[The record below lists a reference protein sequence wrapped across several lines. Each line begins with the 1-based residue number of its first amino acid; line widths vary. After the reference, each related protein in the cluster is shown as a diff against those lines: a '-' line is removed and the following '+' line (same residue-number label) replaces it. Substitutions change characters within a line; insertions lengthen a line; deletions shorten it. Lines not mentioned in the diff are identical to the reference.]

1 MILYHMEVSNTL
13 QTAMGNPFC
22 KAAQV
27 WLDPELQLHHTSESQ
42 ATIHLTLG
50 IIQTRCKPPLIPLVT
65 ACLKEEGCWGAR

>member
-1 MILYHMEVSNTL
+1 MEASNTL

-50 IIQTRCKPPLIPLVT
+50 IIQARCKPLASRKKDAGELG
-65 ACLKEEGCWGAR
+65 EERNPV